1 MWTLPDSIV
10 KPKFDNFEFTPL
22 HCDNRSNGTLP
33 LNVCTT
39 PLECAHLHKVNQ
51 ELNSR
56 FGGNNSVGDS
66 PWIDTPS
73 RIGTPLV
80 SARRCCLAATD
91 TLALFY
97 CYCYCC
103 YNFMS
108 TLQSALMLLLHTCH
122 KPHNW
127 LLNVTENSSSKPRYL
142 LLWML
147 GERWENCS
155 CCNSYC
161 TTVDTVLILI
171 VLLLLLIHTA
181 LLLYCVAVDT
191 DIGTANTVA
200 ICWVPEYHSVKA
212 YESWSWWLHS
222 LHWGNLYKISSK
234 YAAQC
239 CCCYCCWCCWW

>member
-10 KPKFDNFEFTPL
+10 KSKFDNIEFTPL
-22 HCDNRSNGTLP
+22 HCDNLSNGTLP

-91 TLALFY
+91 TLALCY

-161 TTVDTVLILI
+161 TAVDTVLILI
-171 VLLLLLIHTA
+171 LYCCWYILRCCCTVLLLILISVPLT
-181 LLLYCVAVDT
+181 LLLFAECLST
-191 DIGTANTVA
+191 TVWKHTSREA
-200 ICWVPEYHSVKA
+200 GDSTP
-212 YESWSWWLHS
+212 